1 MLYKFDGFIYTN
13 EFDPAFPG
21 YKKNG
26 KYVPLHNY
34 IYWLHTGLVPEK
46 GKTAIHHIDE
56 DKKNNI
62 NTNFCIC
69 DKGFHVILHQ
79 NIVALKACGNKR
91 YRKCSLCHT
100 YDDPENMLNYNGN
113 HRHRK
118 CVARYNKAY
127 KKKYYM
133 LHPRDY
139 KQEYQD
145 KINRRLSV

>member
-56 DKKNNI
+56 DRNNNEFENLELI
-62 NTNFCIC
+62 T
-69 DKGFHVILHQ
+69 
-79 NIVALKACGNKR
+79 LK
-91 YRKCSLCHT
+91 
-100 YDDPENMLNYNGN
+100 
-113 HRHRK
+113 RHHKHHCQTIKSR
-118 CVARYNKAY
+118 
-127 KKKYYM
+127 
-133 LHPRDY
+133 
-139 KQEYQD
+139 
-145 KINRRLSV
+145 KINSISSQKNQWKGVHLDKRRNPEKAKCWNTKISFNNRKTWLGSFPDPLSAEIVYEFVWNEIYG

>member
-1 MLYKFDGFIYTN
+1 MND
-13 EFDPAFPG
+13 
-21 YKKNG
+21 KNYEVRQVDFQRHYLHRQMAEKVLG
-26 KYVPLHNY
+26 RPLLPHE
-34 IYWLHTGLVPEK
+34 TV
-46 GKTAIHHIDE
+46 HHVDE